1 MRQFCE
7 EDYTLFSRFESIR
20 KNPTDV
26 RHFAYF
32 DRLGNY
38 PSGQIATLTARNSTT
53 GDQITRYVYGTP
65 KSWLA
70 PLIHR
75 NDMLAAEIYPDST
88 NFEDAN
94 GILQN
99 GAGGVVDRV
108 EFQYNPKMAGTMSQH
123 RIVFHQ
129 ENGQEQTLT
138 IPTGMQLSEAAS
150 QAGFDLRT
158 HCGGAGT
165 CGKCQVI
172 VNRQK
177 ILACQTTVKSDL
189 DVLVPDA
196 SLRRGEENIV
206 VQAIAN
212 VSIRM
217 TDYATAILEPRYRIA
232 LDIGTTTLAAEL
244 HDFANILPMQTVA
257 RANPQRK
264 FGDDVIARIQRVME
278 EPAMLTAM
286 QQLIVGTINEMIAEL
301 TEKMGI
307 VPQDVSVVV
316 ASGNTVMQSLL
327 FGIDPSSL
335 GTSPFHAPVQNFPAI
350 RGSEIGLTISA
361 EGTIEALPIFGG
373 FVGGDIVAG
382 VLVLPPLQSSTVPR
396 FLLDIGTNGE
406 IVLAHLGELF
416 TAATAAG
423 PAFEGAKIEHGTLAV
438 PGAIDHVEVK
448 SGKIVVSTIGNRPP
462 VGICGSGLIDAVAV
476 LLEQGIIQ
484 PNGRF
489 AEKKSQFELVP
500 AAESGIGEAI
510 VLTQRDIRELQL
522 AAGAI
527 RAGITLLLQ
536 ENDVLPEEIEA
547 FYVSGGFG
555 QSIRLSAARQI
566 GLLPPIP
573 SERFVFCGNT
583 SLAGA
588 RAMLLNPDSNEIVR
602 RIVEQSHHCELAS
615 LPQFQEVFAG
625 AMQLGWKR

>member
-1 MRQFCE
+1 
-7 EDYTLFSRFESIR
+7 
-20 KNPTDV
+20 
-26 RHFAYF
+26 
-32 DRLGNY
+32 
-38 PSGQIATLTARNSTT
+38 
-53 GDQITRYVYGTP
+53 
-65 KSWLA
+65 
-70 PLIHR
+70 
-75 NDMLAAEIYPDST
+75 
-88 NFEDAN
+88 
-94 GILQN
+94 
-99 GAGGVVDRV
+99 
-108 EFQYNPKMAGTMSQH
+108 MAGTMSQH

-196 SLRRGEENIV
+196 SLRMDEENV
-206 VQAIAN
+206 VVRAISRHSREGGNLDESLA
-212 VSIRM
+212 SLDPHLRGDDGIHH
-217 TDYATAILEPRYRIA
+217 YRIA

-350 RGSEIGLTISA
+350 RGSEIGLTI
-361 EGTIEALPIFGG
+361 
-373 FVGGDIVAG
+373 
-382 VLVLPPLQSSTVPR
+382 
-396 FLLDIGTNGE
+396 
-406 IVLAHLGELF
+406 
-416 TAATAAG
+416 
-423 PAFEGAKIEHGTLAV
+423 
-438 PGAIDHVEVK
+438 
-448 SGKIVVSTIGNRPP
+448 
-462 VGICGSGLIDAVAV
+462 
-476 LLEQGIIQ
+476 
-484 PNGRF
+484 
-489 AEKKSQFELVP
+489 
-500 AAESGIGEAI
+500 
-510 VLTQRDIRELQL
+510 
-522 AAGAI
+522 
-527 RAGITLLLQ
+527 
-536 ENDVLPEEIEA
+536 
-547 FYVSGGFG
+547 
-555 QSIRLSAARQI
+555 
-566 GLLPPIP
+566 
-573 SERFVFCGNT
+573 
-583 SLAGA
+583 
-588 RAMLLNPDSNEIVR
+588 
-602 RIVEQSHHCELAS
+602 
-615 LPQFQEVFAG
+615 
-625 AMQLGWKR
+625 

>member
-1 MRQFCE
+1 M
-7 EDYTLFSRFESIR
+7 
-20 KNPTDV
+20 N
-26 RHFAYF
+26 
-32 DRLGNY
+32 
-38 PSGQIATLTARNSTT
+38 
-53 GDQITRYVYGTP
+53 
-65 KSWLA
+65 
-70 PLIHR
+70 
-75 NDMLAAEIYPDST
+75 
-88 NFEDAN
+88 
-94 GILQN
+94 
-99 GAGGVVDRV
+99 
-108 EFQYNPKMAGTMSQH
+108 QH
-123 RIVFHQ
+123 RITFHWENSRKQ
-129 ENGQEQTLT
+129 ERTLT
-138 IPTGMQLSEAAS
+138 VPAGTRFSEAAA

-165 CGKCQVI
+165 CGKCQVV
-172 VNRQK
+172 VNHQK
-177 ILACQTTVKSDL
+177 ILACQTTVESDI
-189 DVLVPDA
+189 DVLVPES
-196 SLRRGEENIV
+196 SLRMGEENIV
-206 VQAIAN
+206 VQTMSESAICCLPSA
-212 VSIRM
+212 VLKG
-217 TDYATAILEPRYRIA
+217 YGIA
-232 LDIGTTTLAAEL
+232 ADIGTTTLAAEL
-244 HDFANILPMQTVA
+244 HDFSGKLPVQMAT

-286 QQLIVGTINEMIAEL
+286 QQLTVGTINEMIAEL

-536 ENDVLPEEIEA
+536 ENDVLPEEIET

-555 QSIRLSAARQI
+555 QSIRLSSARQI

-615 LPQFQEVFAG
+615 LPQFQEIFAG